1 MALALE
7 VRPHP
12 ADRAGPRRW
21 VTWAFAPQSDIRLAA
36 SEAEHSNTRQAVL
49 LERIQAMRQLL
60 VRGMTQEEYLATVEI
75 LCPMAGNLERGEV

>member
-1 MALALE
+1 VLLE
-7 VRPHP
+7 RIQ
-12 ADRAGPRRW
+12 AM
-21 VTWAFAPQSDIRLAA
+21 
-36 SEAEHSNTRQAVL
+36 RQL